1 MHHLL
6 RQLHGLPVLVA
17 VALLAGCGGGGSPLP
32 SATALNES
40 YEIALDL
47 TAQQAGRFGAGSVR
61 EREML
66 DRLSAYFASMTPDS
80 VASGTALVYA
90 DNAYLNDNVTFVEGA
105 PAIADYFGVAAA
117 QVESLTVE
125 FEDVARA
132 GADYYIRWRMTITT
146 ERLNDGE
153 PMESFGVTHFRF
165 DPDGRVLIHKD
176 FWDAGTGI
184 YEYLPGVGGLVNA
197 LRGRLAH
204 QD

>member
-1 MHHLL
+1 MHHLV
-6 RQLHGLPVLVA
+6 RQCALLTVLVA
-17 VALLAGCGGGGSPLP
+17 VVLLAACGGRSPLP
-32 SATALNES
+32 SAGALNES

-47 TAQQAGRFGAGSVR
+47 SARRAGRFGAGSVR

-66 DRLSAYFASMTPDS
+66 DRLASYFASMTPDS
-80 VASGTALVYA
+80 IASDTSLIYA
-90 DNAYLNDNVTFVEGA
+90 DNAYLNDNITFVEGA
-105 PAIADYFGVAAA
+105 EAITEYFGVAAA
-117 QVESLTVE
+117 QVESLKVE

-132 GADYYIRWRMTITT
+132 DGDYYIRWRMTIET
-146 ERLNDGE
+146 ERLNDGD

-184 YEYLPGVGGLVNA
+184 YEYLPGIGGLVNA

-204 QD
+204 QG